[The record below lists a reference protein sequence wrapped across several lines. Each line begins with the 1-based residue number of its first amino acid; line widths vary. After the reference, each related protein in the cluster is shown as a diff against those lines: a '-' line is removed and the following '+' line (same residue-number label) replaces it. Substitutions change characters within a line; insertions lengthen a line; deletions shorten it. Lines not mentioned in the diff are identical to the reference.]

1 MAVTAFIDRL
11 ERAAKGPA
19 DEELGLGSV
28 PGSQRVFEAPS
39 KMSSLS
45 DVHLRDREAA
55 VAYFNSIYPALRR
68 HYDWF
73 RRTQRGQIKQY
84 GRKARSRTEAY
95 RWRGR
100 SQDHVLTSG
109 MDDYPRGAPH
119 AGELHLDLMAWMAF
133 FSRTMRRIAEFV
145 GEQDDIKT
153 FIEIEQAVLNNME
166 DLHWNEEQ
174 KLYCDVSVDDDGVAF
189 PFSLCLRELTPT
201 TDESVHVCHRGYLSL
216 FPLLL
221 GLLPSS
227 SPHLG
232 HILDLMRDPKHLWSP
247 YGLRSL
253 SASHPLF
260 GQGENYWRGPI
271 WIQMNYMALSSLHKV

>member
-11 ERAAKGPA
+11 ERAAKGPT
-19 DEELGLGSV
+19 DEELGLGSA
-28 PGSQRVFEAPS
+28 PGSQRVFEASS
-39 KMSSLS
+39 KVSSLS

-55 VAYFNSIYPALRR
+55 VAYLNSIYPALRR

-100 SQDHVLTSG
+100 SKDHVLTSG

-145 GEQDDIKT
+145 GEQDDIRT
-153 FIEIEQAVLNNME
+153 FIEIERAVLNNME

-174 KLYCDVSVDDDGVAF
+174 RLYCDVSVNDDGVTFHLLSF
-189 PFSLCLRELTPT
+189 PEVDTNHRRVRACMPPRLPVTIPAVAWITAIFITPPRAYT
-201 TDESVHVCHRGYLSL
+201 GSDAR
-216 FPLLL
+216 P
-221 GLLPSS
+221 
-227 SPHLG
+227 
-232 HILDLMRDPKHLWSP
+232 
-247 YGLRSL
+247 
-253 SASHPLF
+253 
-260 GQGENYWRGPI
+260 
-271 WIQMNYMALSSLHKV
+271 